1 MAKVVR
7 KNKPKKFK
15 LVRFSYILFGFSVLL
30 YLVSALFLR
39 TINNSLSSEV
49 QELQNK
55 IAQIEQE
62 NEFKEI
68 EIAQLSRR
76 DRVDNIADENGL
88 RMDEDN
94 IITITTVA
102 YNGE

>member
-1 MAKVVR
+1 MKRTR

-15 LVRFSYILFGFSVLL
+15 LVQFTKVLFVFSVFLFL
-30 YLVSALFLR
+30 MSSLFLR
-39 TINNSLSSEV
+39 TINNSLSTEV
-49 QELQNK
+49 QDLQNQ

-62 NEFKEI
+62 NEFIEI

-94 IITITTVA
+94 IVTITTVA

>member
-1 MAKVVR
+1 MKTTR
-7 KNKPKKFK
+7 KRKPKRFK
-15 LVRFSYILFGFSVLL
+15 LVTFTRTLFVFSVFL
-30 YLVSALFLR
+30 YLVSSLFLR
-39 TINNSLSSEV
+39 TINNSLSTEV
-49 QELQNK
+49 QDLQNQ

-62 NEFKEI
+62 NEFIEI

-88 RMDEDN
+88 RMEEDN
-94 IITITTVA
+94 IVTITTVA

>member
-1 MAKVVR
+1 MKKAAK
-7 KNKPKKFK
+7 KNKVKKFK
-15 LVRFSYILFGFSVLL
+15 LVQFTKVLFVTSVLL

-39 TINNSLSSEV
+39 TINNSLSTKV
-49 QELQNK
+49 QELQTE
-55 IAQIEQE
+55 IAKIEQE
-62 NEFKEI
+62 NDFLEI

-88 RMDEDN
+88 RMEEDN

-102 YNGE
+102 YNGD

>member
-1 MAKVVR
+1 MKRTR

-15 LVRFSYILFGFSVLL
+15 LVQFTKVLFVFSVFLF
-30 YLVSALFLR
+30 LVSSLFLR
-39 TINNSLSSEV
+39 TINNSLSTEV
-49 QELQNK
+49 QDLQNQ

-62 NEFKEI
+62 NEFIEI

-94 IITITTVA
+94 IVTITTVA